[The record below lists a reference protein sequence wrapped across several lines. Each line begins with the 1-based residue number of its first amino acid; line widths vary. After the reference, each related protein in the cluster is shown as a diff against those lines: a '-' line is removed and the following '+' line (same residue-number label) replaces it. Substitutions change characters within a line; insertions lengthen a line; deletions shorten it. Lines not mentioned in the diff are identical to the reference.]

1 MSSLKLGLK
10 KVDETRRYTLD
21 GISHDDLTSKKYNKT
36 CQYLIY
42 VEHLFIL
49 VSTVTGCVSFFAFA
63 SLVCVPVG
71 ISSSAVGIK
80 LCAITAGIKKCNS
93 IIRKKKK
100 KKHDRI
106 VLLGKP
112 ELDTFEIL
120 LFKAL
125 IDSCIRHDEFVSVDI
140 MLREYSETEEE
151 IKSPEISMD
160 YTI

>member
-1 MSSLKLGLK
+1 M
-10 KVDETRRYTLD
+10 
-21 GISHDDLTSKKYNKT
+21 
-36 CQYLIY
+36 
-42 VEHLFIL
+42 FIL
-49 VSTVTGCVSFFAFA
+49 VSTVTGYVSFFAFA
-63 SLVCVPVG
+63 SLVCVSVG

-80 LCAITAGIKKCNS
+80 LCAVTAGIKVKCNS

-112 ELDTFEIL
+112 KLDTFEIL

-140 MLREYSETEEE
+140 MLREYSKTEEE